1 MKPLTFADRRR
12 ALGLTQRDLSRITG
26 KAIITVASWE
36 AGRRPV
42 PQIAVVVLEYLSK
55 MKNPRDYKPPK

>member
-1 MKPLTFADRRR
+1 MNGKQFAEKRKE
-12 ALGLTQRDLSRITG
+12 LLLTQKDLSRITG

-42 PQIAVVVLEYLSK
+42 PQWAVVLLDFLSRL
-55 MKNPRDYKPPK
+55 KNPKAYQPPK